1 MIKGRLVLSACAGAA
16 LLLAAGRARAQD
28 ENGDQSAVGA
38 QVSSDT
44 ASGSAAA
51 TTKTPPSAA
60 SIVNAAM
67 AGAAG
72 AAGGSGLSARIMT
85 NAAVVAAQID
95 STGGYRFDGRNDCY
109 GFVRRVWNPVLA
121 GMKMSALPVNTYPDK
136 RWAKVTSWAL
146 LFPGDVLATA
156 QGHFWG
162 GTWHGGLFAGN
173 AKSGPQVF
181 DDTPQ
186 WAAKPHPLSWEAGVF
201 KYYYLP
207 THQLLQQPK

>member
-1 MIKGRLVLSACAGAA
+1 MKQDIGISNLFLSAG
-16 LLLAAGRARAQD
+16 LLLAWSAPAWAAPVSTSAQIMTH
-28 ENGDQSAVGA
+28 A
-38 QVSSDT
+38 QTVANQINS
-44 ASGSAAA
+44 SGS
-51 TTKTPPSAA
+51 
-60 SIVNAAM
+60 
-67 AGAAG
+67 
-72 AAGGSGLSARIMT
+72 
-85 NAAVVAAQID
+85 
-95 STGGYRFDGRNDCY
+95 YRFEGNDDCY
-109 GFVRRVWNPVLA
+109 SFIRRTWNPLLDSISQP
-121 GMKMSALPVNTYPDK
+121 GLPMNDYPDQK
-136 RWAKVTSWAL
+136 WVKIPSWAIL
-146 LFPGDVLATA
+146 IPGDVLATA